1 MKVPLPWETGV
12 TSRRAMDRLPS
23 FWSRWAC
30 LAIALF
36 WGTLGILV
44 VLNLH
49 VDPDNQRNIA
59 GQLVMRTV
67 YARDPGLW
75 VANFVGVGSAIVV
88 AAVELALRTRRR
100 SARPGPVAFVVGS
113 FLCLYSLFGLL
124 YGVAAYCADRG
135 DGHRLGLGRGE
146 TTAGHSHS
154 SSDTLI
160 LHRGR
165 STRRPLGTSGDNLI
179 FRGGWDFASAVA
191 CSLRVHG
198 WNVHRESTSDLPDL
212 VVRPQHPHGRGATMN
227 RNVGSP
233 DDLDLPLWRG
243 ARAAESDS
251 LLMN

>member
-1 MKVPLPWETGV
+1 
-12 TSRRAMDRLPS
+12 MDRLPS

-59 GQLVMRTV
+59 GQLVMHTV
-67 YARDPGLW
+67 YVRDPGLW

-124 YGVAAYCADRG
+124 YGVAAIAPIG
-135 DGHRLGLGRGE
+135 VMVIVSGL
-146 TTAGHSHS
+146 
-154 SSDTLI
+154 
-160 LHRGR
+160 
-165 STRRPLGTSGDNLI
+165 P
-179 FRGGWDFASAVA
+179 VA
-191 CSLRVHG
+191 RQPQGIPTV
-198 WNVHRESTSDLPDL
+198 LPT
-212 VVRPQHPHGRGATMN
+212 P
-227 RNVGSP
+227 
-233 DDLDLPLWRG
+233 
-243 ARAAESDS
+243 
-251 LLMN
+251 